1 MSNLLLTPSKFRD
14 IGGNSP
20 ARQWNSGQGR
30 YNFNM
35 PTDGFGLEIN
45 SMVANGAGL
54 QPGDSIH
61 FNLHVNSVSP
71 GTRIQV
77 KLGNTTILDQALTNG
92 QDVSVDSAEVQ
103 AATDVRIFFVMA
115 GGGTVVNATITPK
128 AETVVEGD
136 TYSLKGFVG
145 YGALASNVPNVV
157 SPLGELSVYS
167 ETFAKDRL
175 LFGDTTNTSPET
187 SIKISVFS
195 SLRADT
201 GAQIAVPEKFAET
214 LNEVSRWAYAQALN
228 GQFSADTEGF
238 RQQLLAEFDGLIFD
252 VTVGAM
258 VQQSTIWLPS
268 FVTFYID
275 KDQYAGYTWP
285 TGSEYLDKP
294 RLKLWF
300 SDAAFSSQYDEF
312 KLEFIAPVDN
322 LDDLFLTSD
331 QVLQRVRA
339 RTAVQ
344 LTQKIQTLAD
354 RKPYTILKSIPFT
367 YHDPLD
373 EEYTFSTD
381 WTFLI
386 YGAAGDNIDAIKEE
400 LSQWI
405 LDNSTHTRE
414 EWVSIFPD
422 IFTSTEFIITPMWNQ
437 HAVPNMTLDAGVYSP
452 SVRVQRALD
461 VANGTCVGTNYNA
474 VHIGGNL
481 CVVSCMYKSIS
492 LLICGGP
499 ENRDGNARFDR
510 EYPDYMA
517 VVTSSPD
524 FNRMQPA
531 TQAWINKIYE
541 MLVVAEEMTEFSD
554 IPLGMTRLK
563 RRHPNGTQVMYVV
576 ATINDVQY
584 LMVSKTSLD
593 SLFPEESDAVDLGLM
608 PNPTVTLSTPS
619 GSQTLQVNFNGVGG
633 KAPYQY
639 AAASVSIVSGTID
652 QNTGYL
658 NATFDG
664 PGDKLLDVTVT
675 DADNQVFT
683 GSYTVSVSA

>member
-1 MSNLLLTPSKFRD
+1 MSNLLLSPNKFRD
-14 IGGNSP
+14 IGGTSP
-20 ARQWNSGQGR
+20 PRQWNAGQSR

-35 PTDGFGLEIN
+35 PTDTFGLEIN
-45 SMVANGAGL
+45 SMVANGGGL
-54 QPGDSIH
+54 AVGDSIH
-61 FNLHVNSVSP
+61 FTAHITTVSP

-77 KLGNTTILDQALTNG
+77 RLGNTVFLDQAVTNG
-92 QDVSVDSAEVQ
+92 MDVVVDTPEAT
-103 AATDVRIFFVMA
+103 APTDVRIFFVMS
-115 GGGTVVNATITPK
+115 GGGTIVNATITPK
-128 AETVVEGD
+128 ADEVASGD

-145 YGALASNVPNVV
+145 YGALASNDPNVV

-167 ETFAKDRL
+167 ETYAKDRL
-175 LFGDTTNTSPET
+175 LFGDTTNTVPET
-187 SIKISVFS
+187 SIKISIFS
-195 SLRADT
+195 ALRADT
-201 GAQIAVPEKFAET
+201 GIQVGVPVKFAET
-214 LNEVSRWAYAQALN
+214 LNEVSRWAYTQAIN
-228 GQFSADTEGF
+228 GQFNSDPDEF
-238 RQQLLAEFDGLIFD
+238 RQQLLAEFDGLIYD
-252 VTVGAM
+252 VTVGPM

-275 KDQYAGYTWP
+275 KDQYTGYTWP
-285 TGSEYLDKP
+285 AGSEIYDKP

-331 QVLQRVRA
+331 QVLARVKS
-339 RTAVQ
+339 RTTTQ
-344 LTQKIQTLAD
+344 LMQKVQTLAD
-354 RKPYTILKSIPFT
+354 RKPYTILKTIPFA

-373 EEYTFSTD
+373 EDYTFPTD

-405 LDNSTHTRE
+405 LDNSTHTRD
-414 EWVSIFPD
+414 EWVTIFPD
-422 IFTSTEFIITPMWNQ
+422 IFTSTEFIITPLFNQ
-437 HAVPNMTLDAGVYSP
+437 HAVPNLTLDAGVYSP
-452 SVRVQRALD
+452 SVNVARALTI
-461 VANGTCVGTNYNA
+461 AHGTCTGTSYNN
-474 VHIGGNL
+474 VHIDKNL
-481 CVVSCMYKSIS
+481 CVVGCMYKSIA

-524 FNRMQPA
+524 FNRMSPE

-541 MLVVAEEMTEFSD
+541 MLKVAEEMTEFSD
-554 IPLGMTRLK
+554 MPLGMTRLK
-563 RRHPNGTQVMYVV
+563 RRHPNSTQVMYVV
-576 ATINDVQY
+576 ATIQDVQY
-584 LMVSKTSLD
+584 LMVSKQSLD
-593 SLFPEESDAVDLGLM
+593 ALFPEESDAVELGLV
-608 PNPTVTLSTPS
+608 PNPTVTLSTPT

-633 KAPYQY
+633 KAPYTY
-639 AAASVSIVSGTID
+639 AASSIHITSGTID
-652 QNTGYL
+652 ANTGYL

-664 PGDKLLDVTVT
+664 PGDKPLDVTVT

-683 GSYTVSVSA
+683 GSYIVAVSA